1 MRRWPRATHT
11 ATGNHSMAAIL
22 RRTIP
27 ALSLAHWSRTGVC
40 CLLLIAGMLNANR
53 AQASEEPLWEIG
65 LGIGVVNFPAWRGAD
80 SSSNF
85 TAPLPYVAW
94 RGERFRADRDG
105 ARGLLVDRPRLE
117 IDVSFDGAVP
127 VDSDDND
134 AREGMDDLA
143 PILEG
148 GPSINWL
155 LHEANH
161 GLWRLRLPLR
171 AAISIDDDS
180 LNDHGWT
187 ATPMLN
193 YRTRR
198 SRTDWHFGA
207 SLGPRFAS
215 RRYHAYYYDVS
226 EDDATAQRPAYNAS
240 SGYSGSTLM
249 LSASH
254 RIDRVWAGVFMRY
267 DYLDGA
273 AFEDSP
279 LVQTRHAVLVGL
291 GFSVVL
297 WQSDRTVPIRP

>member
-1 MRRWPRATHT
+1 MSEFIPTHPP
-11 ATGNHSMAAIL
+11 SSLL
-22 RRTIP
+22 RRR
-27 ALSLAHWSRTGVC
+27 LSLILLICLLPTGVLC
-40 CLLLIAGMLNANR
+40 ATETGAG
-53 AQASEEPLWEIG
+53 EEPLWEIG

-80 SSSNF
+80 TSSTF

-94 RGERFRADRDG
+94 RGERWRADRDG

-117 IDVSFDGAVP
+117 VDISFDGAVP

-134 AREGMDDLA
+134 AREDMDDLD

-155 LHEANH
+155 LHESEH
-161 GLWRLRLPLR
+161 GLWRLRLPVR
-171 AAISIDDDS
+171 AAISISSDS
-180 LNDHGWT
+180 LNDRGWT
-187 ATPMLN
+187 ANPMLN
-193 YRTRR
+193 YRSRR
-198 SRTDWHFGA
+198 SRDQWTFGA
-207 SLGPRFAS
+207 SLGPRFAT

-226 EDDATAQRPAYNAS
+226 EVDETAERPSFSAS
-240 SGYSGSTLM
+240 GGYSGSTLM

-254 RIDRVWAGVFMRY
+254 RIERVWAGVFMRY

>member
-1 MRRWPRATHT
+1 MVKQTLIYRFR
-11 ATGNHSMAAIL
+11 S
-22 RRTIP
+22 
-27 ALSLAHWSRTGVC
+27 GVI
-40 CLLLIAGMLNANR
+40 CLLLIAGMLATP
-53 AQASEEPLWEIG
+53 AVQAAEEPLWEIG
-65 LGIGVVNFPAWRGAD
+65 LGIGVVNFPSWRGANT
-80 SSSNF
+80 SSNF
-85 TAPLPYVAW
+85 VAPLPYVAW
-94 RGERFRADRDG
+94 RGERLRADREG

-117 IDVSFDGAVP
+117 IDISFDGAVP

-134 AREGMDDLA
+134 AREGMDNLD

-148 GPSINWL
+148 GPSVNWL
-155 LHEANH
+155 LHESDR
-161 GLWRLRLPLR
+161 GLWRLRLPIR
-171 AAISIDDDS
+171 AAISISSDA
-180 LNDHGWT
+180 LNDRGWT
-187 ATPMLN
+187 ANPMLN

-198 SRTDWHFGA
+198 SHEQWNFGA
-207 SLGPRFAS
+207 SLGPRFAT

-226 EDDATAQRPAYNAS
+226 ESDETAERPAFSAS
-240 SGYSGSTLM
+240 GGYSGSTLM